1 MPGKRSRVLALTLA
15 PAITACAIL
24 GPSSARAAACGA
36 DKLGTS
42 RVLAVDPIKLPRVG
56 TLQYGATLPLEDHE
70 VVLTFDDGPL
80 SPYTQRVLDTLA
92 AECVKA
98 TFFVVGSMADAYP
111 QLVRR
116 AYDEGHTIGTHT
128 QTHPLRLLRVDAMER
143 QIDDGIASVG
153 RALGQN
159 RELAP
164 FFRFPGLLRSA
175 AVEDYLASKRI
186 MVWSTDVLA
195 DDWKRITPDD
205 VIARALRWLAL
216 KGKGILL
223 LHDIH
228 KRTALALPKLLKML
242 KQDGYRVVQVAPA
255 AAERDPVVAAPRSW
269 APDVP

>member
-1 MPGKRSRVLALTLA
+1 
-15 PAITACAIL
+15 
-24 GPSSARAAACGA
+24 
-36 DKLGTS
+36 LGTS
-42 RVLAVDPIKLPRVG
+42 RVLAVNPIEHPRVG
-56 TLQYGATLPLEDHE
+56 TLQYAATLPLEDHE
-70 VVLTFDDGPL
+70 VVLTLDDGPL
-80 SPYTQRVLDTLA
+80 SPYTQLVLDTLA

-111 QLVRR
+111 QLVRK

-128 QTHPLRLLRVDAMER
+128 QTHPLKRLPVDAMER
-143 QIDDGIASVG
+143 EIDDGIASVG
-153 RALGQN
+153 RALGEN

-164 FFRFPGLLRSA
+164 FFRFPGLVHPV

-186 MVWSTDVLA
+186 MVWSTDALA

-205 VIARALRWLAL
+205 VIARALRGLAL

-228 KRTALALPKLLKML
+228 RRTALALPKLLKML
-242 KQDGYRVVQVAPA
+242 KQDGYRVVQVVPPT
-255 AAERDPVVAAPRSW
+255 AERGPVVAAPRAW